1 MREEGKTKGRSDS
14 NDDFDNESTTAP
26 NPHESIPPMKLKTKS
41 KPPRGGLSFKGKS
54 LAIFQNLSPR
64 PDATD
69 NTHETQISLILFQI
83 CPSK

>member
-1 MREEGKTKGRSDS
+1 MREEGKTTAKSDS

-26 NPHESIPPMKLKTKS
+26 NPHESLPSRKLKTKS

-64 PDATD
+64 PDSTD
-69 NTHETQISLILFQI
+69 NMLETKISLILF
-83 CPSK
+83 